1 MQPKKTDDI
10 GQFLRQLD
18 KLLNEPLK
26 TPKRKQRNISDQSK
40 SNESEKNEKDLKQNK
55 TKKCKIEPSKLVQVV
70 QDGDDKFK
78 YYTDK
83 IEEKIDEICKKSV
96 PDIEEYIYT
105 FIDEHFQRP
114 MASTTSKNDS
124 NRISATKTR
133 LRKRLHMHVLTLC
146 NRKLLEERE
155 ELLRKILESQTT
167 TRTRTKGI
175 RDCSKE

>member
-78 YYTDK
+78 Y
-83 IEEKIDEICKKSV
+83 I
-96 PDIEEYIYT
+96 
-105 FIDEHFQRP
+105 Q
-114 MASTTSKNDS
+114 
-124 NRISATKTR
+124 
-133 LRKRLHMHVLTLC
+133 
-146 NRKLLEERE
+146 
-155 ELLRKILESQTT
+155 
-167 TRTRTKGI
+167 I
-175 RDCSKE
+175 R

>member
-18 KLLNEPLK
+18 KLLNEP
-26 TPKRKQRNISDQSK
+26 PKRKQRNISDQS
-40 SNESEKNEKDLKQNK
+40 NESQLKIQNK
-55 TKKCKIEPSKLVQVV
+55 TKKCKIEPSKLV

-105 FIDEHFQRP
+105 FVDEHFQRP

-133 LRKRLHMHVLTLC
+133 LRKRLHMHVLKLC

-167 TRTRTKGI
+167 MRTRTRTKGI